1 MPVNQRVLY
10 NPAFNSNTFNVVQWA
25 DLPINLDVS
34 PLTGDLMKIINTTA
48 VEASIENIINT
59 YMGER
64 PYSNMGTA
72 LQLRLF
78 ENSNNLEVE
87 MIKNA
92 VFLSLGQFESRIK
105 VFDVDIQVNPDQ
117 NSYEM
122 TIFYS
127 LINTSTVLSVK
138 IILQRN
144 R

>member
-1 MPVNQRVLY
+1 MAVNQRVLF

-34 PLTGDLMKIINTTA
+34 PLTGDLMKIINATA
-48 VEASIENIINT
+48 IEASMENIINT

-64 PYSNMGTA
+64 PYSDMGTA

-105 VFDVDIQVNPDQ
+105 V
-117 NSYEM
+117 
-122 TIFYS
+122 
-127 LINTSTVLSVK
+127 
-138 IILQRN
+138 
-144 R
+144 